1 MVPTGIPW
9 LPLLATLLLQTL
21 ATMAAYTLPAAA
33 PKVAAELAVPGAL
46 VGFFISTV
54 YGVGIVS
61 AVLSP
66 GLIRRFGAVRVGQ
79 IVLLAVLAMLT
90 CAGFA
95 NGVPALAL
103 AACLLGSAYGATAPI
118 ATHIL
123 VPRTPRPVMNL
134 VLSIRQIGVPLGGV
148 LGGLLVPPI
157 VLGHGWREAFFVQLA
172 PTLLLLLLLQFAR
185 PAWDA
190 DRDPRRRIFHWG
202 ALQPLRLLGESAA
215 LRVLAAVGFI
225 YSGIQLC
232 FIAFMAVHLT
242 SMAQLDLIRA
252 GQGLAAYQIAG
263 AVSRPIWGWLA
274 DNVVSARWLLVL
286 QGVVMAGAAVAA
298 GQFGPPWPYGLIL
311 LVCAV
316 AGATASGFTGI
327 AYAEFAR
334 LGGERRTEATG
345 LGAAAMFAGVML
357 LPSAFGVVVQSGGGY
372 GLAYGSIAVLA
383 IASALLLALLGD
395 QAPRPSAA
403 AETS

>member
-1 MVPTGIPW
+1 MAPSSVPW

-21 ATMAAYTLPAAA
+21 ATMAAYTLPATA
-33 PKVAAELAVPGAL
+33 PKVAADLGVPGAL

-54 YGVGIVS
+54 YGAGIVS

-66 GLIRRFGAVRVGQ
+66 GLIRRFGAVRIGQ
-79 IVLLAVLAMLT
+79 VVLLAVLAMLV
-90 CAGFA
+90 CAGGA
-95 NGVPALAL
+95 NGVAALAL

-118 ATHIL
+118 ATHLL
-123 VPRTPRPVMNL
+123 VPRTPKRMMNM
-134 VLSIRQIGVPLGGV
+134 VLSLRQIGVPLGGV
-148 LGGLLVPPI
+148 LAGLLAPPI
-157 VLGHGWREAFFVQLA
+157 VLWAGWREAFFVQLA

-185 PAWDA
+185 PAWDG
-190 DRDPRRRIFHWG
+190 DRDPARPVFQG
-202 ALQPLRLLGESAA
+202 NALQPLRLLRESAA
-215 LRVLAAVGFI
+215 LRVLSAVGFI

-242 SMAQLDLIRA
+242 SMAGLDLIRA

-263 AVSRPIWGWLA
+263 VVSRPIWGWFA

-286 QGVVMAGAAVAA
+286 QGFVMAAAAAAA
-298 GQFGPPWPYGLIL
+298 GQFGPDWPYLSVL
-311 LVCAV
+311 LVCVV

-357 LPSAFGVVVQSGGGY
+357 LPSAFGMLVSSGGGY
-372 GLAYGSIAVLA
+372 GLAYGGIAILA
-383 IASALLLALLGD
+383 TASALLLALRGEPSGRPHPALG
-395 QAPRPSAA
+395 
-403 AETS
+403 